1 MIPANLSAYRL
12 ILASGSPRRHEL
24 MSHLDLDFEV
34 MVRKVREDI
43 PSGMPPEEAAEYL
56 AALKASAFAEEI
68 ENNRALVIA
77 ADTIVCLGNEILG
90 KPADREE
97 AVSSLQKLSGKM
109 HRVITGLCL
118 SSKNKT
124 VNFGVSTDVYF
135 KVLRTEE
142 ITYYVDHYKPYDKA
156 GAYGIQEWIGI
167 TGIEKINGSFYNVM
181 GLPVQRLYEE
191 LISF

>member
-1 MIPANLSAYRL
+1 
-12 ILASGSPRRHEL
+12 
-24 MSHLDLDFEV
+24 
-34 MVRKVREDI
+34 
-43 PSGMPPEEAAEYL
+43 
-56 AALKASAFAEEI
+56 
-68 ENNRALVIA
+68 
-77 ADTIVCLGNEILG
+77 
-90 KPADREE
+90 
-97 AVSSLQKLSGKM
+97 M

>member
-24 MSHLDLDFEV
+24 MSHLGLDFEV

-43 PSGMPPEEAAEYL
+43 PSGMPPDEAAEYL
-56 AALKASAFAEEI
+56 ARLKASAFGAEI
-68 ENNRALVIA
+68 ENSRALVIT

-97 AVSSLQKLSGKM
+97 AVNTLQRLSGRM
-109 HRVITGLCL
+109 HRVITGVCL
-118 SSKNKT
+118 SSKQKT

-135 KVLRTEE
+135 KELRTEE
-142 ITYYVDHYKPYDKA
+142 IEYYVDHHKPYDKA
-156 GAYGIQEWIGI
+156 GGYGIQEWIGI

>member
-43 PSGMPPEEAAEYL
+43 PSGMPPDEAAEYL
-56 AALKASAFAEEI
+56 ARLKASAFVDEI
-68 ENNRALVIA
+68 ENSRALVIT

-97 AVSSLQKLSGKM
+97 AVNTLQRLSGRM
-109 HRVITGLCL
+109 HRVITGVCL
-118 SSKNKT
+118 SSKQKT

-135 KVLRTEE
+135 KELRTEE
-142 ITYYVDHYKPYDKA
+142 IEYYVDHHKPYDKA
-156 GAYGIQEWIGI
+156 GGYGIQEWIGI